1 MSLAFWN
8 NPLVVSAFRVR
19 VQRASP
25 FGAAVKSLAAL
36 AVVGAVLEHYHND
49 WFKALDWP
57 WTRTYFLTLMAVQF
71 LVSGLIA
78 VTATSSSLRA
88 EVMNRTLDMQRI
100 AALTPRQILLG
111 KLLGEPAT
119 AYLLAVV
126 SVPLGVFCWIT
137 GGVPLDLLLLMY
149 LNLATNTLLLGSLG
163 LLMRV
168 EPGTTGR
175 RAGPEVF
182 VLLIVVLS
190 LFLVP
195 LFVGVSQIVLNVKW
209 LGTVLGFF
217 TPVPAFYALVR
228 HDTTM
233 YSVSLFGT
241 AVPAILLAPLG
252 QLLLALVCFRT
263 MVRQLMNPLYPSFGK
278 PMAYVV
284 LGAVD
289 VVTGGVLSDPGP
301 GTTLLETRTAAFWM
315 VHALA
320 SLYLIGL
327 ITPWKESLFS
337 WSWRVRGRRPWLA
350 DWWLGNRSDNV
361 LALFTFCVI
370 GLVMWGLCVVLPA
383 AHQYGTDA
391 IPKALPVLATG
402 PLLIVVLTMAAGLIQ
417 QWIVFVAGRAGQ
429 GLVTLTLA
437 VLIGAPHAAG
447 YYFEEEWLL
456 NLSPSYQMWRWFNDP
471 LPLTDLVPVLLL
483 YTSLAVAAGA
493 LLRRRE
499 GKLARAIDAKL
510 RQMGVPPALRPAGAG
525 GG

>member
-25 FGAAVKSLAAL
+25 FGATVKSLAAF
-36 AVVGAVLEHYHND
+36 AVLGAVLEHYHND

-57 WTRTYFLTLMAVQF
+57 WPRTYFLALMAVQY

-78 VTATSSSLRA
+78 VAATSSSLRA
-88 EVMNRTLDMQRI
+88 ELMNRTLDMQRI
-100 AALTPRQILLG
+100 AAITPRQILLG

-119 AYLLAVV
+119 AYLLAIV
-126 SVPLGVFCWIT
+126 SVPLGVFCWLT

-163 LLMRV
+163 LLMRL
-168 EPGTTGR
+168 EPGPGR

-195 LFVGVSQIVLNVKW
+195 LFVGVPQIVLNVKW
-209 LGTVLGFF
+209 LGTVLAFF
-217 TPVPAFYALVR
+217 TPVPAFYSLVR
-228 HDTTM
+228 HDMTM
-233 YSVSLFGT
+233 YSVWLFGA

-252 QLLLALVCFRT
+252 QVLLAFVCFRV
-263 MVRQLMNPLYPSFGK
+263 MVRQLVNPLYPSFNK
-278 PMAYVV
+278 AMAYSV
-284 LGAVD
+284 LAAVD
-289 VVTGGVLSDPGP
+289 VVTGGVLSDPRP
-301 GTTLLETRTAAFWM
+301 GSSLLETRTASFWL
-315 VHALA
+315 VHALV

-361 LALFTFCVI
+361 LALGTFCVI

-383 AHQYGTDA
+383 VYLYGPEA
-391 IPKALPVLATG
+391 VPAALPVLASA
-402 PLLIVVLTMAAGLIQ
+402 PILIVVLTAAAGLVQ
-417 QWIVFVAGRAGQ
+417 QWVVFVAGRAGQ
-429 GLVTLTLA
+429 GLVTMALA
-437 VLIGAPHAAG
+437 LLIGAPHVAG
-447 YYFEEEWLL
+447 YYFEEDWLL

-471 LPLTDLVPVLLL
+471 LPLTDLAPVALL
-483 YTSLAVAAGA
+483 YASLALAAGC
-493 LLRRRE
+493 LLWRRQAQ
-499 GKLARAIDAKL
+499 LARAVDAKL
-510 RQMGVPPALRPAGAG
+510 RQMGVPPALVPSGTARIH
-525 GG
+525 